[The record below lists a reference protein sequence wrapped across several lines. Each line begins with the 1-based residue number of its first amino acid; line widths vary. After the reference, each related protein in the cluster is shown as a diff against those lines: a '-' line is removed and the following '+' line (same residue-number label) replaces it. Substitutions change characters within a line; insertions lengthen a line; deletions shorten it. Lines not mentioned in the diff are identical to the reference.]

1 MKEKMMV
8 FSQKV
13 GTNRYLLSLRDS
25 FLYASAL
32 TIVAGFILMINSVF
46 LDPTA
51 GGIIWGEGGLNI
63 GALIYGS
70 VDSFQASSLFTA
82 LQNLQAVL
90 NLILLGTINIYAI
103 MIVVALAK
111 SLNTHFFKDN
121 KEDDIMVIL
130 YAIGAYFIS
139 IPWFTM
145 TDGVQNSSTLDL
157 AYLGT
162 TGIFTAIITT
172 TIVVFLY
179 NKIVKAGITIKMPKD
194 VPSAV
199 EKSFASMIP
208 GTVVLMVFVVL
219 KTVLYLISPAIN
231 SVLDTGAT
239 VTLPSLITVLLQAP
253 MLAISQT
260 WAFSIFLVGGIWFV
274 FWFGIHGFAV
284 FGPIMNSTWSI
295 LGMQNMAGT
304 GHYIVTDLF
313 YNYAVVTAGAV
324 TLAPIIAIFI
334 GSKKKG
340 VKKIAKFALIP
351 ALFGISEPL
360 LYGLPIVLN
369 PYFLIP
375 LVLAP
380 LAQFFIAQFF
390 TVIGIVPVAVN
401 SVPWTTPIFFSGI
414 LYTNSIV
421 GGLFQLVLL
430 AVGILIWLP
439 FVKLNDR
446 LGNAE

>member
-1 MKEKMMV
+1 MKEKIMI

-51 GGIIWGEGGLNI
+51 SGIIWGESGLNL
-63 GALIYGS
+63 GSLFYGS
-70 VDSFQASSLFTA
+70 ADAFQTSGLYNGLVD
-82 LQNLQAVL
+82 LQSVL
-90 NLILLGTINIYAI
+90 NLILLGTINIYAL
-103 MIVVALAK
+103 MIVVSLAK
-111 SLNTHFFKDN
+111 SLNAHFFKDN
-121 KEDDIMVIL
+121 KEDDVMVIL

-145 TDGVQNSSTLDL
+145 MDGVENASTLDL
-157 AYLGT
+157 GYLGT

-172 TIVVFLY
+172 TIVVFMY
-179 NKIVKAGITIKMPKD
+179 NKIVARGLTIKMPKD

-208 GTVVLMVFVVL
+208 GTIVLMFFVIL
-219 KTVLYLISPAIN
+219 KTILYVASPAIN
-231 SVLDTGAT
+231 SVVDTGAV

-253 MLAISQT
+253 MMAISQT
-260 WAFSIFLVGGIWFV
+260 WAFSIFLVGGIWGV

-295 LGMQNMAGT
+295 LGMENMAGT

-313 YNYAVVTAGAV
+313 YNYSVVTSGAV

-334 GSKKKG
+334 ASRKKG

-380 LAQFFIAQFF
+380 LAQFFLAQFL
-390 TVIGIVPVAVN
+390 TIIGIVPIAVN

-421 GGLFQLVLL
+421 GGLFQLVFLV
-430 AVGILIWLP
+430 VGILIWLP
-439 FVKLNDR
+439 FVKINDKY
-446 LGNAE
+446 GNAE